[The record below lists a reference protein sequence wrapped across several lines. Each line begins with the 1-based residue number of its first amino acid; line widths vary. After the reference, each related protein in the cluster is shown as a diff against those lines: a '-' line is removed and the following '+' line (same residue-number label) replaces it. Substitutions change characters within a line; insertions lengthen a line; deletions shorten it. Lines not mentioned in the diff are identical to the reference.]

1 MLCLGVQDSVLSVM
15 LVLVVLV
22 VLVNKCATGGITNLS
37 PSLWH
42 FGHLT
47 KLYLRNNQLIS
58 LPADVAH
65 LSNLIHLDVS
75 TNKLHS
81 LPPEL
86 GDIVSLKELLLSN
99 NNLGHLPYELG
110 KLFQL
115 QKLGQLC
122 LLFVVLSLPD
132 LVGYSDCFFYCAH
145 LVLPG

>member
-1 MLCLGVQDSVLSVM
+1 LGSVVAFCISVR
-15 LVLVVLV
+15 VVST
-22 VLVNKCATGGITNLS
+22 CFAGGITNLS

-58 LPADVAH
+58 LPADIAH
-65 LSNLIHLDVS
+65 LSNLTHLDVS

-86 GDIVSLKELLLSN
+86 GDLVSLKELLLSN
-99 NNLGHLPYELG
+99 NRLGHLPYELG

-122 LLFVVLSLPD
+122 LLYLASQLPHPSA
-132 LVGYSDCFFYCAH
+132 VIRISR
-145 LVLPG
+145 PRIS